1 MHTLAADTSIFK
13 VEAVI
18 NSCVCTV
25 NQSSLCSSAAHI
37 VKVNRTTA
45 LSKEGEGKG
54 HSTCLN
60 ESKNKMWL
68 LSTFNVCSYTSPCG
82 TMTF

>member
-1 MHTLAADTSIFK
+1 MQFITSTKHNIHTLAADTSIFK

-45 LSKEGEGKG
+45 LSKKGEGKG
-54 HSTCLN
+54 HSTCL
-60 ESKNKMWL
+60 
-68 LSTFNVCSYTSPCG
+68 
-82 TMTF
+82 